1 MRSLLLFAL
10 IAMAMGLATA
20 SLVAPDAAVMD
31 APQFDTAL
39 IQANEQSQN
48 ETAAAATPIPCQM
61 QGDEQAWLMCCVPPC
76 AVCAVHSTAVSEL
89 EAEVAASEANE
100 AALAAQAAAQ
110 TASNTDSE
118 TDSDADSASVEALE
132 AEAEAAAAVEVEA
145 EDSIEAD
152 QHSHLEA
159 GAEVDAEAETE
170 VEAEAEIEAETETEA
185 EAEAE
190 TEVEAESQV
199 EAEVEAEAEAE
210 AESTTEAEAE
220 SESAAAVDSSSE
232 DAQEV
237 SGQAT
242 DNASS
247 GAVNAVAKAKKS
259 KKAAA
264 PAPKRRQW
272 GQKEVH
278 SVMRSDPNNTPDVV
292 TLKKHNGKPGKKL
305 YKSWVVD
312 PNVKMVA
319 PAPKPVL
326 KHSKERVMNQEQT
339 KYFSRFAKLKSPRGV
354 SEIRKAFLR
363 LNPAQR
369 EQKLRTRAFSPA
381 ASLYRAYKQGQFPAI
396 RFDAPSFSSSTVT
409 QHLTIRQHAPSVRQ
423 RAEVSAL
430 RAATKTLRKINSKA
444 REFKRALKAL
454 RKARAGVQRQIHRHH
469 VIRAVQAKKVAARA
483 ARRAAWSTLLQHG
496 ALRRALNRTITAALR
511 KGQLTGDARRQAII
525 ALLKQNLSPK
535 ERARLHKFINGA
547 VRSHRHRARGAR
559 HAARRLRRRGGK
571 RAVKVPA
578 GSNAAA
584 DQAAAATEAD
594 RILDAVGASASVQ
607 ASAPRAA
614 SKSNRARARVTPLRV
629 QASAPK
635 AASKSGNAQ
644 ARGTPR
650 VRVGASAPKA
660 AVKNGRANKRGKANG
675 PRFAQVH
682 TSVQAELKSA
692 EALAAEAEAEALHQL
707 DVETE
712 VDSPEDLLMLT
723 RAQVEAAA
731 ETTDDFIHEHTVEQ

>member
-1 MRSLLLFAL
+1 M
-10 IAMAMGLATA
+10 
-20 SLVAPDAAVMD
+20 
-31 APQFDTAL
+31 
-39 IQANEQSQN
+39 
-48 ETAAAATPIPCQM
+48 
-61 QGDEQAWLMCCVPPC
+61 
-76 AVCAVHSTAVSEL
+76 SEL

-100 AALAAQAAAQ
+100 AALAAEAAAQ

-118 TDSDADSASVEALE
+118 SDADSASVEALE
-132 AEAEAAAAVEVEA
+132 AEAEAAAAAEVEA
-145 EDSIEAD
+145 EDSIEAA

-159 GAEVDAEAETE
+159 AAEVDAEAETE
-170 VEAEAEIEAETETEA
+170 TEVEAETEMEAETEA
-185 EAEAE
+185 EAEA
-190 TEVEAESQV
+190 EVEAESQV

-210 AESTTEAEAE
+210 ASTETEAEAE
-220 SESAAAVDSSSE
+220 AESAVAVES
-232 DAQEV
+232 AGAGVQTV
-237 SGQAT
+237 SGQAS
-242 DNASS
+242 DNAAS
-247 GAVNAVAKAKKS
+247 GEVNTIAKAKKAA
-259 KKAAA
+259 KAAA
-264 PAPKRRQW
+264 PAAPKRRQW
-272 GQKEVH
+272 GQQEVH
-278 SVMRSDPNNTPDVV
+278 SVQRSDPKATPDVV
-292 TLKKHNGKPGKKL
+292 TLKQRNGKPGKKL
-305 YKSWVVD
+305 FKSWVVD

-326 KHSKERVMNQEQT
+326 KHSKERVMTQEQA
-339 KYFSRFAKLKSPRGV
+339 KHFSRFASLKTPRGV

-381 ASLYRAYKQGQFPAI
+381 SSLYRAYKQGQFPQI

-454 RKARAGVQRQIHRHH
+454 RKARAGVQKQIHRHH
-469 VIRAVQAKKVAARA
+469 VLRAVQAKKVAARA

-496 ALRRALNRTITAALR
+496 ALRKALNRTITAALR

-525 ALLKQNLSPK
+525 ALLKQNLSAK

-559 HAARRLRRRGGK
+559 HAARRMRRRGSK

-584 DQAAAATEAD
+584 DEAAATSEAD
-594 RILDAVGASASVQ
+594 RILGAVGSVPAVAAKAPQRATSSA
-607 ASAPRAA
+607 
-614 SKSNRARARVTPLRV
+614 NARARTTPRV
-629 QASAPK
+629 RASAPK
-635 AASKSGNAQ
+635 AASASSK
-644 ARGTPR
+644 ARARVTPIR
-650 VRVGASAPKA
+650 VRASAPKA
-660 AVKNGRANKRGKANG
+660 AVSSAAAKGRAGPKG
-675 PRFAQVH
+675 PRFAQVAAA

-692 EALAAEAEAEALHQL
+692 AALAAEAEADALHQL

-723 RAQVEAAA
+723 RAQVEAAM